1 MKSLKKVMP
10 VVLFLSIGVFG
21 QESKENIYAEIVTIK
36 NNNLINFIELIDL
49 KKYYLRDGQVWY
61 IDFSKEN
68 EIKLAS
74 GRISK
79 FIQSDSNI
87 YITIIDN
94 NIIFIL
100 SKKDQI
106 IPIKKT
112 GLKADLNRF
121 NIIDLTFE
129 LSSYWILKEVNG
141 EIKIVSKS
149 IYNGKV
155 NSQ

>member
-1 MKSLKKVMP
+1 MI
-10 VVLFLSIGVFG
+10 LFIFFFINTGVFG
-21 QESKENIYAEIVTIK
+21 QVNKANLSAEIVILE
-36 NNNLINFIELIDL
+36 NENLKKIIDSIDL
-49 KKYYLRDGQVWY
+49 KKYYLRDGQFWY
-61 IDFSKEN
+61 IDFRKDD

-94 NIIFIL
+94 TIIFII

-112 GLKADLNRF
+112 GLKVDLDRF

-129 LSSYWILKEVNG
+129 LSSYWVLKERKG
-141 EIKIVSKS
+141 KIKIISKS
-149 IYNGKV
+149 IYNGK
-155 NSQ
+155 